1 MRTTMRRRLG
11 GDRPQP
17 LLVRWTYCLVVAVGL
32 LNCILPPNN
41 VCHGF
46 HLPASRS
53 PTTPSSSSP
62 SAQRKRRTSLCATT
76 DDDDERE
83 QIEQARLGIWKSR
96 RAQIRQML
104 KGAESFRNYRIDEG
118 LVPKIDEETGKP
130 VKGGDSKTAVTITA
144 FAVAAGAVILRIG
157 GRAALISAVG
167 LDFLTDNPELQQ
179 QMTQVLGYA
188 ETVDPAVKAGL
199 FWLAW
204 TGVKVFCVDAAGV
217 VLALSSGVLFGGVLE
232 GTIMSALGATIGS
245 SAAFGLAKADTPL
258 RKKALEIVED
268 NPSLRGIDKVVTEDG
283 LKAVLT
289 LRLCPILPIPLGA
302 YNYVYGTTNVKFLDF
317 AGGIFLGSL
326 KPYLL
331 DSYLGYF
338 GKQLVDGSAA
348 SQEGTLQDYALVAA
362 LGVSVLVGVF
372 ASQLASETFD
382 AVLQEQE
389 EEEKARKAKQR
400 EEGTIDDDEKVVTEI
415 FGVELPEWAVKFQ
428 YALKE
433 AEGRMTDLVL
443 QEYDAKVW
451 NETEELKF
459 LGLYTVQNQTLTDDR
474 NPAIVNPNSPEITQ
488 RYQDIDFGA
497 STCDGIVLSPV
508 LFAFFLQFSDPLF
521 DEQEFENER
530 KLEGKEKEK
539 ISSGLVSSE
548 TSASSPTN
556 ESTLR
561 LASVAAA
568 AMTAAVAATTL
579 DPNDAMADTSSIS
592 EPAGNLE
599 VRRGTLLNELQLL
612 KDETTQRLEELDRKL
627 ETLDDKAEQQQQNG

>member
-1 MRTTMRRRLG
+1 MRRRLG
-11 GDRPQP
+11 GERPQS
-17 LLVRWTYCLVVAVGL
+17 LLLRWTYYLVVAVGL
-32 LNCILPPNN
+32 LNCILSPND

-46 HLPASRS
+46 HLPAPRS
-53 PTTPSSSSP
+53 PTTQSSSSP
-62 SAQRKRRTSLCATT
+62 AAQRSRRSSLCATT
-76 DDDDERE
+76 DDDERE

-118 LVPKIDEETGKP
+118 LVPEIDEETGKP

-157 GRAALISAVG
+157 GRAALVSAVG

-179 QMTQVLGYA
+179 QMTQVLDYS

-217 VLALSSGVLFGGVLE
+217 VLALSSGILFGGVLE

-245 SAAFGLAKADTPL
+245 TAAFGLAKADTPL